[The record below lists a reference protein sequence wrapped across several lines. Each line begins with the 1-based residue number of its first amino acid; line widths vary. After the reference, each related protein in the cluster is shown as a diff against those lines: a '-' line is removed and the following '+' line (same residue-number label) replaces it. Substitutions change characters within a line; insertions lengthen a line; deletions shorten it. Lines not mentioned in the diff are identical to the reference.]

1 MDTTRKTNDDLYTRE
16 HLIRVPY
23 VFSDKTDLSRSVSTT
38 YTGKIFTLCSL
49 MAVLVI
55 IAIFQITGGGSTST
69 GTWFYI
75 LSSGVIAVTL
85 IRIITSIIIHN
96 G

>member
-1 MDTTRKTNDDLYTRE
+1 MDTTRQTNDDLYTRE

-23 VFSDKTDLSRSVSTT
+23 VFSDKTDSSRSVSTT

-55 IAIFQITGGGSTST
+55 VVIFQFTGGGSTST

-85 IRIITSIIIHN
+85 MRIITSIIFHN